1 MGVRERMI
9 AFASFC
15 FAAVI
20 INIIYWSIMLAGD
33 NDENQPV
40 GKLPILFVSIII
52 NFLKLFSDSL
62 WIYYF
67 SLALKS

>member
-1 MGVRERMI
+1 
-9 AFASFC
+9 
-15 FAAVI
+15 
-20 INIIYWSIMLAGD
+20 MLAGD

-62 WIYYF
+62 
-67 SLALKS
+67 